1 MKAPLPPVIALT
13 VCAALAGCAGMD
25 AGECRS
31 ANWYDLGFRD
41 GIFGLQTQSPLYES
55 QCSRHGAPVDRARYA
70 EGWQHGYWEF
80 HARKGASGHD

>member
-1 MKAPLPPVIALT
+1 MSAFLLRILTLAL
-13 VCAALAGCAGMD
+13 CAATAGCAGMG

-31 ANWYDLGFRD
+31 ADWYDLGFRD
-41 GIFGLQTQSPLYES
+41 GIFGLQTQTTLYES
-55 QCSRHGAPVDRARYA
+55 QCGTHGAAIDRARYA